1 MAFVFNNIQY
11 TYEDV
16 EAMEGID
23 GTDQYT
29 YSPPI

>member
-1 MAFVFNNIQY
+1 MASVFNNIQY

-16 EAMEGID
+16 ETMEGID
-23 GTDQYT
+23 DRDQYT